1 MIIPVRPTYILSNMC
16 GDRQARSR
24 RVATATTSPETFD
37 ALIERAARLLV
48 VSSTGEVDKASAEK
62 LHQQAINYMIKAAR
76 SPFFGGT
83 ETTVSYE
90 GLAVVREEVF
100 ARVSDELIRRGYN
113 V

>member
-1 MIIPVRPTYILSNMC
+1 MIALGRPTNIFGNMR
-16 GDRQARSR
+16 GDRQTRAR
-24 RVATATTSPETFD
+24 RVATATTLPRTFD
-37 ALIERAARLLV
+37 ALIERAACLLV
-48 VSSTGEVDKASAEK
+48 VISSGEVDETCAEK
-62 LHQQAINYMIKAAR
+62 LHQQAIDYMIQAAR

-100 ARVSDELIRRGYN
+100 LRISDELIRRGYN